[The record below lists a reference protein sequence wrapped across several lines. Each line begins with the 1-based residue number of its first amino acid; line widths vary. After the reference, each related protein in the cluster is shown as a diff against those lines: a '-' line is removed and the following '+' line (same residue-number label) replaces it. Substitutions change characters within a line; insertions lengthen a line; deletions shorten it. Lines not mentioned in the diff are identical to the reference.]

1 MSWKTYLVKKSDLP
15 IPHEAPEEE
24 APEEEAPVQVMVIVR
39 RCCVSQ

>member
-1 MSWKTYLVKKSDLP
+1 MNWKTYLVKKSGLP

-24 APEEEAPVQVMVIVR
+24 ASVQVMVIVR